1 MGILSVIVWLP
12 LAAAGLVLLLPARSL
27 GAIRGV
33 AVAAALLVFALTW
46 GLLGDFDRAATGA
59 QFAERAAWVPEM
71 GMTYAL
77 GVDGISLPMV
87 LLTTLITLL
96 ALLASFSVVD
106 RVKPYFAWFL
116 VLETAM
122 LGVFTAQDWFLF
134 YMFYE
139 IALLPMFFL
148 IGLWGGKDRAAAAMS
163 FLLYTLCGSVLMLIG
178 LIAAYLATP
187 EHSFDMA
194 TMARAGAGWSAAFQ
208 TVAFAACFIGF
219 AVKVP
224 AFPLHGWLPL
234 AHVEA
239 PVPVS
244 MVLSAV
250 LLKMGAYGLLRMA
263 ELFPLGFEWFSPTL
277 LVLGLINIVYGALMA
292 WRQSDLKAM
301 VAFSSISHMGFVLV
315 GLSAL
320 TSAGFT
326 GAMMQMFAHGLIAA
340 ALFMLVGFLY
350 ERTHT
355 RDVTEFGGL
364 YRQLPRYSLLM
375 TTALLA
381 SMGLPGLAGF
391 VAEFHSL
398 VGAFERWGMVI
409 VVACLGVLVTAAY
422 SLRTISLMFTG
433 PSNPRWS
440 ALPDL
445 SAREMAAA
453 VPLLTMIVAF
463 GLFPASALS
472 LMANAAKPLAA
483 LFR

>member
-1 MGILSVIVWLP
+1 MGILSIIVWLP
-12 LAAAGLVLLLPARSL
+12 LAAAGVIMLLPAQAFNMIRS
-27 GAIRGV
+27 V
-33 AVAAALLVFALTW
+33 AVGAALVVFGLTW
-46 GLLGDFDRAATGA
+46 GLLGDFDRTKSAA
-59 QFAERAAWVPEM
+59 QFTERAPWVPEM

-77 GVDGISLPMV
+77 GVDGISLPML
-87 LLTTLITLL
+87 LLTSLITLL
-96 ALLASFSVVD
+96 ALLASFSISQ
-106 RVKPYFAWFL
+106 RVKAYFAWFL

-122 LGVFTAQDWFLF
+122 LGVFAAQDWFLF

-148 IGLWGGKDRAAAAMS
+148 IGMWGGKKRASAAMS
-163 FLLYTLCGSVLMLIG
+163 FFLYTLAGSVVMLMG
-178 LIAAYLATP
+178 LLAAYLASP
-187 EHSFDMA
+187 EHTFDMA
-194 TMARAGAGWSAAFQ
+194 TLARSAAGWSAEFQ
-208 TVAFAACFIGF
+208 IAAFAACFVGF

-224 AFPLHGWLPL
+224 VFPLHGWLPL

-263 ELFPLGFEWFSPTL
+263 ELFPMGFEWFSPAL
-277 LVLGLINIVYGALMA
+277 LVLGLVNIIYGALMA

-301 VAFSSISHMGFVLV
+301 VAFSSVSHMGFVLI

-340 ALFMLVGFLY
+340 VLFMLVGFLY

-364 YRQLPRYSLLM
+364 YRRMPRYSLLM
-375 TTALLA
+375 TMALLA

-391 VAEFHSL
+391 TAEFHSL
-398 VGAFERWGMVI
+398 VGAFERWGMII
-409 VVACLGVLVTAAY
+409 VAACIGVLITAAY
-422 SLRTISLMFTG
+422 SLRTISHMFAG

-440 ALPDL
+440 SLPDL
-445 SAREMAAA
+445 SAREMASA
-453 VPLLTMIVAF
+453 VPLLGMIVAF